1 MGECYYL
8 LFQIYLI
15 RLTLKKK
22 NYLVQW
28 ASLGL
33 VYIYK
38 SRDIMRES
46 MRFCHVAHSMK
57 RIEILLSHIRD
68 KNKFKS
74 EDSLFP
80 LVQCHKSIY
89 IYKSRDLMRE
99 SIRFCHVAHS
109 MKRIEIPLSYIRDKN
124 KFKSGDSLFPLVQCF
139 KTNFCYILYSM
150 F

>member
-1 MGECYYL
+1 
-8 LFQIYLI
+8 
-15 RLTLKKK
+15 
-22 NYLVQW
+22 
-28 ASLGL
+28 
-33 VYIYK
+33 
-38 SRDIMRES
+38 MRES
-46 MRFCHVAHSMK
+46 MRFCHVAHSIK

-89 IYKSRDLMRE
+89 IYIYIYKSRDLMRK
-99 SIRFCHVAHS
+99 SMRFRHVTHS
-109 MKRIEIPLSYIRDKN
+109 MKRIEILLSHIRDKN
-124 KFKSGDSLFPLVQCF
+124 KFKSEDSLFLLVQCF